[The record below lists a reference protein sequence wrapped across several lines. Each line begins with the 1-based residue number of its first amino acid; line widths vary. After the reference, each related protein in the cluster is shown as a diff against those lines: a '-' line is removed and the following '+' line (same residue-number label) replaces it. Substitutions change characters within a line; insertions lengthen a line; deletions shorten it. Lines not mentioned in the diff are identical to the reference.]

1 MKVRAIWVEQYP
13 KLSLKNRI
21 EYLKHQNGLSMIEQ
35 LENAVE
41 LLRCEQ
47 LLKEYEKIKLI

>member
-21 EYLKHQNGLSMIEQ
+21 EYLKHQNGLSMIAQ

-41 LLRCEQ
+41 LLRCE
-47 LLKEYEKIKLI
+47 

>member
-1 MKVRAIWVEQYP
+1 MKVRTIWVEQYP

-41 LLRCEQ
+41 LLRCE
-47 LLKEYEKIKLI
+47 